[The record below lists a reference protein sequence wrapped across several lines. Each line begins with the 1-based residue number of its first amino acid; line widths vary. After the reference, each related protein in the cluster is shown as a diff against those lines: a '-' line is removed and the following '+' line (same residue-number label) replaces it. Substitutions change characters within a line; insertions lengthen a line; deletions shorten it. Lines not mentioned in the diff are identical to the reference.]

1 MTDQYL
7 RPDQMAEPG
16 YYWWLPEY
24 LSVNPE
30 KQENWQIIS
39 WHPANTAR
47 ERVGIFVGP
56 LIPPTEIKP

>member
-7 RPDQMAEPG
+7 RPDQMIEPG

-24 LSVNPE
+24 LSANPE

-47 ERVGIFVGP
+47 VRVGIFVGP